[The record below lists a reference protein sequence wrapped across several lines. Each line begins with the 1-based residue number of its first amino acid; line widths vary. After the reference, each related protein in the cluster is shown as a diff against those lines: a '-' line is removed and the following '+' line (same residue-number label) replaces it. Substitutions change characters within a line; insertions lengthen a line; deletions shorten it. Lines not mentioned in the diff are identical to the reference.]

1 MKKLY
6 LATSLTLLLSTQAFA
21 QDVIMDQSDLEALD
35 KDGDGIVSKQE
46 YKGFTRFAFT
56 TIDADNDGALSP
68 DEVGVFLAGDAFSIL
83 DDDRSGSVSEG
94 EFMSQMDEDFAT
106 GDKDGDGVLN

>member
-6 LATSLTLLLSTQAFA
+6 LATSLTFLLSTQAFA

-68 DEVGVFLAGDAFSIL
+68 DEVGGFWQVMRLAFWTMTGVAL
-83 DDDRSGSVSEG
+83 CLRANLCPRW
-94 EFMSQMDEDFAT
+94 MKTLPRAT
-106 GDKDGDGVLN
+106 RTEMAC